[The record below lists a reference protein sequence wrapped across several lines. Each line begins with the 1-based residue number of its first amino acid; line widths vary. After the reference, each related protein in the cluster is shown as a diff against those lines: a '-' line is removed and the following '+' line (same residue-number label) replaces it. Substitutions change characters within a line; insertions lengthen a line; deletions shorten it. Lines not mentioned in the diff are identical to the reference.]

1 MLFSVVDFPEP
12 LGPIMQTS
20 SPRPTSRVIPCRMSS
35 LPWPAW
41 MSRTWRSILSAAK
54 VGLHDSLIF
63 QNNFRRPFG
72 KFFSVVE
79 DENLFGEI
87 HDDLHVVL
95 DDQDGFAACAKIA
108 DGAQEIVE
116 QTPINAGGG
125 FIQKNQIWINH
136 QNPGEL

>member
-1 MLFSVVDFPEP
+1 
-12 LGPIMQTS
+12 
-20 SPRPTSRVIPCRMSS
+20 
-35 LPWPAW
+35 
-41 MSRTWRSILSAAK
+41 MSRTWRSILLAAK
-54 VGLHDSLIF
+54 VSLHDTLVFKNGCRGS
-63 QNNFRRPFG
+63 FREL
-72 KFFSVVE
+72 FSVVE

-95 DDQDGFAACAKIA
+95 DDQNGFAACAKIA
-108 DGAQEIVE
+108 EGAQEIVE